1 MNPPARYTLGIAALV
16 LASAAPVAVTAQSAS
31 PTACSVIDAEELK
44 RVTGLRDVLRRGPV
58 PADPSELPKGITECE
73 YLGLSFSMTSGM
85 TGANF
90 DRNRQEQEKSGTKT
104 EPVTGVGEQAYYWWD
119 PRPGSYR
126 QAGIAFRSGS
136 YRLVIMDLTSAD
148 SLQSTKATLLKAAQH
163 TAPKLR

>member
-1 MNPPARYTLGIAALV
+1 MNRQLRYTLGAAV
-16 LASAAPVAVTAQSAS
+16 VALASAIPATVTAQSAA

-44 RVTGLRDVLRRGPV
+44 RATGLRDVLRRGPV
-58 PADPSELPKGITECE
+58 AADPSELPKGISECE
-73 YLGLSFSMTSGM
+73 YLGLSFSLTSPMTS
-85 TGANF
+85 ANF
-90 DRNRQEQEKSGTKT
+90 ELNRKEQEKSGTKT
-104 EPVTGVGEQAYYWWD
+104 EPLTGVGEQAYYWWD